1 LGQLVDDG
9 PLHSFNRHGTQKCPV
24 SECLKRH
31 LFIIQLLLRAGNDS
45 GRLQSCHRLFR
56 RGCHCLSGQTCILR
70 LMGRICQCLLGQTC
84 ICLRLIGRTCQC
96 LFGQTCI
103 CLRLIGQTCQC
114 LFGQTCICLRLI
126 GRTRR
131 GGGEEILTDRSQAFT
146 SVRAGHCYL
155 LLVGFGRF
163 IDDGPFRSRWS
174 VCWLVIGL
182 PEEVGNLRLGGELGL
197 SFVLTRHLGIMG
209 EVGGKKGKLGT
220 KII

>member
-1 LGQLVDDG
+1 MTLEDSKVVIAFLDG
-9 PLHSFNRHGTQKCPV
+9 DVIASV
-24 SECLKRH
+24 
-31 LFIIQLLLRAGNDS
+31 
-45 GRLQSCHRLFR
+45 GRLVFFVSWDGFVNASLGR
-56 RGCHCLSGQTCILR
+56 RAYVFVSSDGLVNASL
-70 LMGRICQCLLGQTC
+70 GR
-84 ICLRLIGRTCQC
+84 RV
-96 LFGQTCI
+96 FV
-103 CLRLIGQTCQC
+103 
-114 LFGQTCICLRLI
+114 FV
-126 GRTRR
+126 
-131 GGGEEILTDRSQAFT
+131 DRSQAFT